1 VNRAFPSTVLAVAL
15 TVGLQAAGAEQSPP
29 PTETLATTRPT
40 ESEAAAPAGGSP
52 SIQWRLLPRRG
63 SDHGD
68 DALRFAL
75 LPSTTDDG
83 RWSDLDDEST
93 RLKVQFQLPPK
104 QPEAGA
110 PPPPATTRLTYQYA
124 YGSESDIVYRRNRD
138 LHDLVR
144 DNSLLLKP
152 QLNGIIVYRPYDWLE
167 TVLEGILEW
176 EIPVQEES
184 KVILPNGE
192 LERAPK
198 RRLSLL
204 VDQAFVKVHQIISP
218 FEISVG
224 RKNYEDERHWLYDTS
239 LDIASVAVKAGPFR
253 IEATAGREVYL
264 DLDLAP
270 NQRQPRDRIDTY
282 ILYADYRGIEDHRF
296 AAYTIVRDDLLTEKQ
311 RRLLERKTRAQ
322 LIGVRAL
329 GRPSDS
335 FNYWIEIA
343 QLIGKDGPS
352 VGGPVRGGT
361 PTKRFAAHG
370 YDVGAT
376 FRFPWIPFSPSI
388 TVSYAVGSGD
398 ESPNDRHNNQFRQ
411 SGLHTNET
419 RFGGLSKFKIYG
431 EALDPELSNIEIF
444 TAGVGFRPFSNVF
457 VDVVWHRYRLDE
469 FAQSLSNSALT
480 AEMNQVD
487 PLRPRSKD
495 VGSGLDL
502 VIGFRRLFGLRR
514 LGLDVRMGWFYPG
527 QAFLRNQ
534 GDEEAPVIRRADQ
547 AMSVIAKFWW

>member
-253 IEATAGREVYL
+253 VEATAGREAYL
-264 DLDLAP
+264 ELDLAP
-270 NQRQPRDRIDTY
+270 NQRQPRDAIDTY
-282 ILYADYRGIEDHRF
+282 IVYADYRGIEDHRF
-296 AAYTIVRDDLLTEKQ
+296 AVYTIIRDDTLTEKE
-311 RRLLERKTRAQ
+311 RRLLERKTRRE
-322 LIGVRAL
+322 LYGVRAI
-329 GRPSDS
+329 GRPTDA
-335 FNYWIEIA
+335 FNYWFEFA
-343 QLIGKDGPS
+343 QMLGKDGPS
-352 VGGPVRGGT
+352 LAGPTAGE
-361 PTKRFAAHG
+361 PTKRFLAHA

-376 FRFPWIPFSPSI
+376 YRFAKLPLSPSI
-388 TVSYAVGSGD
+388 TLSYAVGSGD
-398 ESPNDRHNNQFRQ
+398 KSPNDRNNNEFRQ

-419 RFGGLSKFKIYG
+419 RFAGVSKFKIYG
-431 EALDPELSNIEIF
+431 EALDPELSNLKIF
-444 TAGVGFRPFSNVF
+444 TASVGCRPFSTAF
-457 VDVVWHRYRLDE
+457 VEFVYHRYRLDE
-469 FAQSLSNSALT
+469 FDTSLNSAVT
-480 AEMNQVD
+480 AEMNTVER
-487 PLRPRSKD
+487 LRGRSKD
-495 VGSGLDL
+495 VGTGYDL
-502 VIGFRRLFGLRR
+502 VIGFRRLFGLR
-514 LGLDVRMGWFYPG
+514 LGVDVRAGWFDPG
-527 QAFLRNQ
+527 TAFLRN
-534 GDEEAPVIRRADQ
+534 ERNNRAPIIRRADQ